1 MHHALLLDRWSA
13 RLALGIFSAAALA
26 LVFTL
31 SAQAMDILS
40 PAERAWLTAH
50 PQIRLAPEKNYPPFV
65 FTDALG
71 TAQGLSIDYIRKVE
85 NQLGIRFQ
93 FLPAAPLSHILPALQ
108 HGAADLHPALRE
120 TPERAAYLNFTRPY
134 ARIHTVLVTRI
145 AATPEA
151 QLANLHGQKV
161 AVGDGYAVQPYL
173 AEHFPELV
181 LTPFA
186 DDERCLEKVR
196 TGEVAA
202 AVVDIASALWF
213 IRQHQWSDLRIG
225 ADVGFTYDL
234 RLASRRDLPE
244 LNVILDKALASIPA
258 EEHEA
263 LLNRWVKATES
274 TSVPDFPW
282 TWAIPLALTI
292 ALLVGAGLLFHRRRP
307 SP

>member
-1 MHHALLLDRWSA
+1 M
-13 RLALGIFSAAALA
+13 
-26 LVFTL
+26 
-31 SAQAMDILS
+31 
-40 PAERAWLTAH
+40 
-50 PQIRLAPEKNYPPFV
+50 
-65 FTDALG
+65 
-71 TAQGLSIDYIRKVE
+71 
-85 NQLGIRFQ
+85 
-93 FLPAAPLSHILPALQ
+93 SHILPALQ
-108 HGAADLHPALRE
+108 ARGRRFASSAAGN
-120 TPERAAYLNFTRPY
+120 PERAAYLNFTRAD
-134 ARIHTVLVTRI
+134 ARIHTVLVTRM

-161 AVGDGYAVQPYL
+161 AVRRRYAVQPYL

-244 LNVILDKALASIPA
+244 LNVILDEALASVPAA

-263 LLNRWVKATES
+263 HIESMGEGDGKHQRSGFSLDLGDPRW
-274 TSVPDFPW
+274 
-282 TWAIPLALTI
+282 
-292 ALLVGAGLLFHRRRP
+292 R
-307 SP
+307 